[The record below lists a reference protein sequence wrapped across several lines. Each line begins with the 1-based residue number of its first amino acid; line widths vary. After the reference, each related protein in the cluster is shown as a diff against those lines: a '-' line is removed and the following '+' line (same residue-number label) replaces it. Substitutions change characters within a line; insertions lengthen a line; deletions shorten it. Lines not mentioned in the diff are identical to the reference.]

1 MIVHQPHQA
10 LVSRR
15 RGQDDLGTKLLSR
28 KKPVNNMRK
37 GLLGGREGKNLC
49 SQRTI
54 EEESDDAV
62 CQKNEQ
68 KHHFCK
74 KAQKNHFCTKKCA
87 AAGPKTKFNPLVVI
101 LLFIDTGT
109 AELRPPRMI

>member
-1 MIVHQPHQA
+1 MIVNQPHQA

-74 KAQKNHFCTKKCA
+74 KKCA

-101 LLFIDTGT
+101 LLFIDTAT
-109 AELRPPRMI
+109 AELRPSRMI